1 MSSCR
6 PWLPSPERTGCTV
19 PPFTSI
25 AEHRERGM
33 AYESI
38 PGLLAQ
44 SRGDGHFHR
53 SSRGSR
59 GGARCAS
66 HHFMCNP
73 YSITTNQAA
82 IIGSTARS
90 ATRRRCRAYFRTTLP
105 QSSATPTRAPR
116 IVTMRW
122 GMPPP
127 PSEPGPPV
135 TNIRRTG
142 AAGSSPRTAALG
154 TASGLWF
161 PDDRGERRRQADPS
175 HASPMRLSYEQEAEA
190 DCDR

>member
-1 MSSCR
+1 M
-6 PWLPSPERTGCTV
+6 

-90 ATRRRCRAYFRTTLP
+90 ATRRRCRAYFRTTL
-105 QSSATPTRAPR
+105 
-116 IVTMRW
+116 
-122 GMPPP
+122 
-127 PSEPGPPV
+127 
-135 TNIRRTG
+135 IRNTD
-142 AAGSSPRTAALG
+142 AGTENCDDALG
-154 TASGLWF
+154 HAAAAERARSARHQHPPHWRGWLK
-161 PDDRGERRRQADPS
+161 PENRCPRDRIWS
-175 HASPMRLSYEQEAEA
+175 MVS
-190 DCDR
+190 